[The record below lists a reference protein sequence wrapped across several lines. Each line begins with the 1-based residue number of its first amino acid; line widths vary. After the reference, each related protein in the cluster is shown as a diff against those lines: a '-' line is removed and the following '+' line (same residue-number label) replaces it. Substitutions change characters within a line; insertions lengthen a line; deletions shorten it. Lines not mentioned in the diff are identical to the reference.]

1 MKNVITVKIKNL
13 VRNYI
18 VQIYENKVENPDELD
33 TFFEIHENPIGDQI
47 SKITMFK
54 KEIEKVFKDSSSP
67 QNNQSLVVSGNS
79 SKYLKIY
86 IVLRLLN
93 YFCEMQYKK
102 NLWSNYK
109 LIPNNGGTK
118 ERKTLL
124 MNIDVKYRIN
134 YLQVK

>member
-47 SKITMFK
+47 SKITMSK

-79 SKYLKIY
+79 SK
-86 IVLRLLN
+86 
-93 YFCEMQYKK
+93 
-102 NLWSNYK
+102 
-109 LIPNNGGTK
+109 
-118 ERKTLL
+118 
-124 MNIDVKYRIN
+124 
-134 YLQVK
+134 